1 MIDKYLPLSSLLILI
16 VFVVTPLVFAAP
28 KTKVLIPKNANGS
41 VSVIVSGKS
50 YKYYPLSNDEAL
62 VLTSRGPGKLKVIT
76 RCQLMNNNQN
86 NMDYIVYYR
95 INGGSKIEADFNNVK
110 IDEKSELKDASTG
123 TLTTG
128 ENILIELSRGE
139 NSIEI
144 WSGSENIKII
154 TRSLFT
160 EIKEKKIDWI
170 SISPMYPNEPVSLVT
185 NEDVVS
191 YYRYYSG
198 KPLKIKVTGP
208 TTLRVLN
215 RVEFDYKMKGR
226 LNYRVEV
233 QEDKRLKNTY
243 LLCSDRSDVTKYKS
257 EKKKTPGKANE
268 IVINVPSGTHIYEI
282 VTLDKYLILG
292 RILFPKKDISLESY

>member
-16 VFVVTPLVFAAP
+16 IFVATPLIFGAP
-28 KTKVLIPKNANGS
+28 KTKVIIPKNTNGS
-41 VSVIVSGKS
+41 VSVIVSGKN

-62 VLTSRGPGKLKVIT
+62 VLTIRGPGKLKVIT
-76 RCQLMNNNQN
+76 RCQLMNKNLSNI
-86 NMDYIVYYR
+86 DYIVYYR

-110 IDEKSELKDASTG
+110 VDEKSELKDASTC

-144 WSGSENIKII
+144 WSGSENIRII

-243 LLCSDRSDVTKYKS
+243 LLCSDRSDVTKYKN